1 MTKILL
7 VDNNATQLETL
18 KNPLEQDD
26 HTVLLANGQKALK
39 TVWREAP
46 DVVLLNLLLSDSD
59 GFEICRRMREIGVP
73 FILVTGHQIE
83 ERAIIRA
90 LEMGADDYLR
100 SPILPSVLRVKIR
113 SLVRRNNNF
122 TAGKHPIYDDGHL
135 FIDLETRLVRLG
147 DEVIKLT
154 PTEFRLL
161 SVLLRKADRVVTH
174 EELIKEIW
182 GTEKDT
188 SLGSLKLYVHYL
200 RQKLEAAPRNP
211 RYLVAEWGVGYRF
224 QSIEIEQTA

>member
-1 MTKILL
+1 
-7 VDNNATQLETL
+7 
-18 KNPLEQDD
+18 
-26 HTVLLANGQKALK
+26 
-39 TVWREAP
+39 
-46 DVVLLNLLLSDSD
+46 
-59 GFEICRRMREIGVP
+59 MREIGVP